1 MRSAPQPRCYKDAS
15 HVPGRA
21 RSRTPPPQLSIPGEP
36 RALSRHGS
44 LAVRRGGHLLSSAG
58 RGSRSC
64 GRGGAGQGSALLTFP
79 ADHRS
84 AVAGGRSARCQ
95 PTSGR
100 AAACPAQREPGEE
113 PPPPPPPLRPP
124 PATLPAP
131 GRFVASLPPPRE
143 PAAIGPVRSPAAG
156 PLPAAEGPGPEMP
169 PLPPPR
175 RRFPTPALG
184 GTDTPRIAALPRAGR
199 EELKRGRGKS
209 SAELTA
215 VRTVYL
221 SADLLT

>member
-36 RALSRHGS
+36 RALSQHSS

-124 PATLPAP
+124 PRYPSSTGAFRGESSPTPGTGSHRPGSEPRSRSAPRGGGPRSGDASAPPAP
-131 GRFVASLPPPRE
+131 TALPHAGTRWHGHTAYRCFAPSRE
-143 PAAIGPVRSPAAG
+143 
-156 PLPAAEGPGPEMP
+156 
-169 PLPPPR
+169 
-175 RRFPTPALG
+175 G
-184 GTDTPRIAALPRAGR
+184 GTKKGERK
-199 EELKRGRGKS
+199 EFC
-209 SAELTA
+209 
-215 VRTVYL
+215 RTHRCKDRL
-221 SADLLT
+221 SLS

>member
-64 GRGGAGQGSALLTFP
+64 GRGGAGLGSPYLPCGSSL
-79 ADHRS
+79 RR
-84 AVAGGRSARCQ
+84 GRR
-95 PTSGR
+95 
-100 AAACPAQREPGEE
+100 
-113 PPPPPPPLRPP
+113 PLRSVPTHERPSRRLPRPAGTGRGAAPTPAPAPPP

-131 GRFVASLPPPRE
+131 GRFVASLPPPQE

-169 PLPPPR
+169 PLLPPR